1 MRPVVRFAVV
11 SDKRNK
17 QVNPKSHFSYFLRS
31 QLSTSM
37 SAFQTFNQIT
47 RVRTCKIRG
56 QQCRFG
62 QSTDPVYFRMVCITS
77 PCSSIFILGS
87 MGQTQIRIRIFS
99 FAWFIHYF
107 QFTFQAHWLLHSI
120 VTRDTMSIPDRLD
133 FFQVTEIAFTH
144 LIFRSQCLDTFVHGH
159 RYRMPCYG
167 NRILMLVTSYATL
180 VRLQSRPATHRLND
194 TSVFIQC
201 LKI

>member
-1 MRPVVRFAVV
+1 
-11 SDKRNK
+11 
-17 QVNPKSHFSYFLRS
+17 
-31 QLSTSM
+31 
-37 SAFQTFNQIT
+37 
-47 RVRTCKIRG
+47 
-56 QQCRFG
+56 
-62 QSTDPVYFRMVCITS
+62 MVCITS

-180 VRLQSRPATHRLND
+180 HLVRLQSRPATHRLND